1 MKRSTLL
8 RRLKRQPITISLAPL
23 LAPYHRDVNPRVW
36 DHCPCCVRNFGPA
49 DCPLTHLTACPECQ
63 ADAGSA
69 DLLSA
74 LVVLVALVAAMW
86 AASAIGYALTGVA
99 G

>member
-1 MKRSTLL
+1 VKRSTLL
-8 RRLKRQPITISLAPL
+8 RRLKRTPITISLAPL
-23 LAPYHRDVNPRVW
+23 LAPYHRDVNPRIH
-36 DHCPCCVRNFGPA
+36 DHCGCCVRNFGPA

-69 DLLSA
+69 DLLGA
-74 LVVLVALVAAMW
+74 LVVMAVLFLLLWM
-86 AASAIGYALTGVA
+86 ASAVGYLLTGVE